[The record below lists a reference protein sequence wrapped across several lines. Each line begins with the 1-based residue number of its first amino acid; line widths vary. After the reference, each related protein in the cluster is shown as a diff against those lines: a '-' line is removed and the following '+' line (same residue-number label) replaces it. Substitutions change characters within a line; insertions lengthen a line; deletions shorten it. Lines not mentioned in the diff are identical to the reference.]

1 MKKSLFERLGG
12 TQGIT
17 QIVDDA
23 VEAHMNNP
31 KVSARFLPYR
41 EMPEQLAL
49 VKKHSVE
56 FFSEGSGGPAKY
68 SGKDMSLAH
77 RGMNIS
83 PAEYMYVL
91 DDILETLDNHKI
103 DEGTKK
109 DVLSIL
115 WSLKDMIIAQ

>member
-1 MKKSLFERLGG
+1 MEKSLFERLGG
-12 TQGIT
+12 TDGIT

-23 VEAHMNNP
+23 IDAHMNNP
-31 KVSARFLPYR
+31 QVSARFLPYR

-56 FFSEGSGGPAKY
+56 FFSEGSGGPTKY
-68 SGKDMSLAH
+68 SGKDMSIAH

-83 PAEYMYVL
+83 PAEYMHVL
-91 DDILETLDNHKI
+91 DDILETLDKHKI